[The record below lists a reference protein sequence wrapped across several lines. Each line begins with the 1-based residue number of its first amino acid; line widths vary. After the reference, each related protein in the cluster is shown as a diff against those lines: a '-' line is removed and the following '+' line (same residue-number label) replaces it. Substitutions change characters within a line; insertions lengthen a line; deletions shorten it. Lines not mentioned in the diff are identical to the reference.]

1 MGRRIAMLACVS
13 GLASSKPYYKGHEAK
28 DRIIH
33 TNLKRDLSE
42 GAEYVEAYCGSGQ
55 DVMTCWD
62 SYVLIPLGDQFS
74 KCWDIP
80 EDKAQCAWTIGIS
93 AIGDFPGQ
101 CGTSVVERARYNGE
115 TRVHA
120 KFPGQKEH
128 ADRGCPANYEHSA
141 SGIMMFPADEE
152 TQPIFKG
159 VTTCRVEHLVYE
171 QVKEELPTNALF
183 RGYPHMN
190 GAPPQNCRSDVYP
203 EGAPDGRYFATYVH
217 LCHPKSEDAVAP
229 APFVAKNPYLG
240 ICCQWKQSYKW
251 QRSDLEKECKRR
263 QALRESGD
271 AKYVNRSYDYT
282 ARDTKHYL
290 ASLLS
295 PDKPDYCEKHAHKRP
310 ATGPRAGRPDRVK
323 EKRVKAGGIDSGPT
337 GPHYWNPK
345 GEDPWCRPKG
355 SGCPANTKTEVK
367 PGKDSKGDGA
377 KGSKGKGSK
386 GKGSNADIRS
396 FFPGPKPPPP
406 PPPPM
411 GGFDSF
417 PGAGGSGG
425 ITA

>member
-1 MGRRIAMLACVS
+1 
-13 GLASSKPYYKGHEAK
+13 
-28 DRIIH
+28 
-33 TNLKRDLSE
+33 
-42 GAEYVEAYCGSGQ
+42 
-55 DVMTCWD
+55 
-62 SYVLIPLGDQFS
+62 
-74 KCWDIP
+74 
-80 EDKAQCAWTIGIS
+80 
-93 AIGDFPGQ
+93 
-101 CGTSVVERARYNGE
+101 
-115 TRVHA
+115 
-120 KFPGQKEH
+120 
-128 ADRGCPANYEHSA
+128 
-141 SGIMMFPADEE
+141 MMYPADEE
-152 TQPIFKG
+152 SQRIFKG
-159 VTTCRVEHLVYE
+159 TRTRRVEHLVYLD
-171 QVKEELPTNALF
+171 VKEELPPNARF
-183 RGYPHMN
+183 RGNPLYN
-190 GAPPQNCRSDVYP
+190 GLVPQNCIGSP
-203 EGAPDGRYFATYVH
+203 EGAPTGRYFANYLH
-217 LCHPKSEDAVAP
+217 LCQPKSEDAVAP
-229 APFVAKNPYLG
+229 APFVAHNPDHG

-323 EKRVKAGGIDSGPT
+323 EKRVKGGGIASGPT
-337 GPHYWNPK
+337 GPLW
-345 GEDPWCRPKG
+345 WRPKG

-396 FFPGPKPPPP
+396 FFPGPKPRPP